1 MHLIDDGIISL
12 SLHSDHAVVVSIS
25 YKYVVRK
32 GCNIEGVV
40 PAFIF
45 NRQQAEAQFV
55 HLQLIRCSALA
66 TFSSCNA
73 AIFLANFPFHYS

>member
-45 NRQQAEAQFV
+45 IGGRQK
-55 HLQLIRCSALA
+55 LN
-66 TFSSCNA
+66 SCT
-73 AIFLANFPFHYS
+73 YS